1 MYEPNGSMNKPLESP
16 TAMQSITFA
25 NADELIDSM
34 DGNHIQFTIPKAGI
48 TSLAPEFGCVR

>member
-1 MYEPNGSMNKPLESP
+1 MNKPLESP

-48 TSLAPEFGCVR
+48 TSLAPEFGCIR